1 MLYFAINYR
10 KIENIPHNMGT
21 AVNVQS
27 MVFGNLG
34 SNSATGVAFTRN
46 PSTGKNVF
54 YGEWLENA
62 QGEDVVAGIRTPNPI
77 NEDSRSGNSSES
89 ITLEQKY
96 PDILFGAGSIS
107 DIPNAKKV
115 IPNIATSISEI
126 KARIIDGIEHGYDD
140 AQQVY
145 ENLEDEF
152 YEGLSKEEQ
161 EVFGSFHNFLE
172 EIEFEE
178 LKSFADNCHKELA

>member
-1 MLYFAINYR
+1 MTINL
-10 KIENIPHNMGT
+10 N
-21 AVNVQS
+21 
-27 MVFGNLG
+27 
-34 SNSATGVAFTRN
+34 
-46 PSTGKNVF
+46 
-54 YGEWLENA
+54 
-62 QGEDVVAGIRTPNPI
+62 
-77 NEDSRSGNSSES
+77 
-89 ITLEQKY
+89 
-96 PDILFGAGSIS
+96 
-107 DIPNAKKV
+107 IPNAKKV

-126 KARIIDGIEHGYDD
+126 KAIIIDCIEHGYDD